1 MLARDRITRAPT
13 GFAGGDRSN
22 MSKLGRRSDDIQWNQ
37 TQSELN
43 PTRPED
49 RMGTTLMVPNP
60 RVVVPVADLGAT
72 KGRIEL
78 PQQQG
83 GIDKR
88 ERMLTWYPPMLVVP
102 TPDGGPRLDV
112 HPPPT
117 YWNITLQVAWG
128 GDPWKLT
135 NEVNEGVAPILQPY
149 GPLQHWH
156 ESKQKLK
163 ISSVEYQPSRQVD
176 VLRTWETI
184 MNPYI
189 AGDIKAQYNQRQTE
203 RRQRMSQW
211 ETPTPTP
218 QPLDDHHNHGGDDDP
233 YGYPLSP
240 TGGDNYISSWGS
252 EPSGPRGVEP
262 TAGRLTKAGHPLTVE
277 FPAP

>member
-1 MLARDRITRAPT
+1 
-13 GFAGGDRSN
+13 
-22 MSKLGRRSDDIQWNQ
+22 
-37 TQSELN
+37 
-43 PTRPED
+43 
-49 RMGTTLMVPNP
+49 
-60 RVVVPVADLGAT
+60 
-72 KGRIEL
+72 
-78 PQQQG
+78 
-83 GIDKR
+83 
-88 ERMLTWYPPMLVVP
+88 
-102 TPDGGPRLDV
+102 
-112 HPPPT
+112 
-117 YWNITLQVAWG
+117 
-128 GDPWKLT
+128 
-135 NEVNEGVAPILQPY
+135 
-149 GPLQHWH
+149 
-156 ESKQKLK
+156 
-163 ISSVEYQPSRQVD
+163 
-176 VLRTWETI
+176 

-189 AGDIKAQYNQRQTE
+189 AGNIKPQNNQRQTE